1 MSATATPV
9 ASDRSDFRTVTV
21 GGAKLGV
28 ATAVAVVA
36 FLAASQR
43 VPITGGLRGG
53 VEALIVLAAAVGLV
67 ATVVFSAIDIVL
79 LRPFKAYP
87 WTWDAIGGGSTWWY
101 LPIWWMLGTFLAWMG
116 GIVTAAGGEATLGR
130 RALPALA
137 ATIVVAL
144 IVRLAG
150 VTLALP
156 VATGGAF
163 TLVLA
168 ALVLVGWLLTPVLA
182 WSASYIGLWA
192 GALVATGF
200 TRPVTMLIVAGAVA
214 TLCGFTALFI
224 WVRFMRRVPPLL
236 F

>member
-1 MSATATPV
+1 MSATVAPA

-21 GGAKLGV
+21 GGAKIGV
-28 ATAVAVVA
+28 ATAIAVVA
-36 FLAASQR
+36 FLAALR
-43 VPITGGLRGG
+43 LVPIAGGLRGG
-53 VEALIVLAAAVGLV
+53 VLVLIILAAGLAAAFLPAEWTAARSTEGIAGAAAVGLV
-67 ATVVFSAIDIVL
+67 GTVVFSAIDIVL

-116 GIVTAAGGEATLGR
+116 GIVTAAGSEATLGR
-130 RALPALA
+130 RALPSVA
-137 ATIVVAL
+137 ATIVLAL

-168 ALVLVGWLLTPVLA
+168 AL
-182 WSASYIGLWA
+182 
-192 GALVATGF
+192 ALVALARKG
-200 TRPVTMLIVAGAVA
+200 
-214 TLCGFTALFI
+214 
-224 WVRFMRRVPPLL
+224 
-236 F
+236 